1 MTPISYVQN
10 KVFVKLKPSSYQG
23 IGVFA
28 LRDIPKNTFLF
39 EPWTGK
45 SGIYELSDKELNTL
59 PKELLKHIRDIF
71 LYHPEFPSNNGSII
85 ELTNGCHWIY
95 TTPYYF
101 VNSGFVDGYN
111 LCKDTHKTIKDI
123 KQGEEILSNY
133 KRFEKTKSLI

>member
-10 KVFVKLKPSSYQG
+10 NVFVKLKPSSYQG

-28 LRDIPKNTFLF
+28 IRDIPKNTFLF

-45 SGIYELSDKELNTL
+45 TGTYELSDEQINKLPTELS
-59 PKELLKHIRDIF
+59 KHIRDIF
-71 LYHPEFPSNNGSII
+71 LYHPKFPNNNSTII

-101 VNSGFVDGYN
+101 VNSGFIDGYN
-111 LCKDTHKTIKDI
+111 LCKDTYITVRDI